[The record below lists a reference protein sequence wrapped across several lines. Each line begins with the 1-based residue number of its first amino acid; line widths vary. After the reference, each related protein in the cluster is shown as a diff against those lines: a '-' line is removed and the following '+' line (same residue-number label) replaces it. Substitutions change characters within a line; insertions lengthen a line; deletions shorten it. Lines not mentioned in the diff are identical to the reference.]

1 MNCFSI
7 ALLSLSS
14 LLFGC
19 GSDSDSDPDNQM
31 TVDTQVVVSGLLPL
45 PGRGNGQSFRVIK
58 TQAEID
64 EVLASVSTQSNH
76 SFNFANSTYV
86 LYLRG
91 ENDISPCTA
100 KINYKGVNGYVSDD
114 GSLVVSPR
122 LQQECPNTD
131 PDVACNAIFIAEYPY
146 YLIELNAKSESIVF
160 KEEKLKSCG

>member
-1 MNCFSI
+1 MNRISI
-7 ALLSLSS
+7 VLLSLSL

-19 GSDSDSDPDNQM
+19 GSDSESNNEM
-31 TVDTQVVVSGLLPL
+31 TVDTQVVVSGLLPI
-45 PGRGNGQSFRVIK
+45 PGRGDGQSFRVIK

-64 EVLASVSTQSNH
+64 ELLASVSAQSNH
-76 SFNFANSTYV
+76 TFDFANSTYV

-91 ENDISPCTA
+91 ENDISPCTT
-100 KINYKGVNGYVSDD
+100 KINYKDVNGYVSDD
-114 GSLVVSPR
+114 GSLVISPR

-131 PDVACNAIFIAEYPY
+131 SDVVCDAIFIAEYPY